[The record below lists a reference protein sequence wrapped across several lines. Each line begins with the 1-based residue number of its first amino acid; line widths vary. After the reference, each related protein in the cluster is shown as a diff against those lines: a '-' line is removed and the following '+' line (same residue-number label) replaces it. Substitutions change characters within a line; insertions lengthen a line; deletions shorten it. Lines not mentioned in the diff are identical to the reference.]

1 MKEPFDS
8 QVATDAKGRGV
19 LRLLLLQ
26 QQLSLL
32 SIPALCL
39 QLVGLAFPSEQIPL
53 LICVSYEI
61 FCLVVITHHSIS
73 SIAIA
78 LGRYVHIETHF
89 KIYTVWHALSREVL
103 FCFLSEVPVINWAA
117 Q

>member
-26 QQLSLL
+26 QQMSLL

-53 LICVSYEI
+53 LICVSSEI
-61 FCLVVITHHSIS
+61 FSYVVITHHSIS

-89 KIYTVWHALSREVL
+89 KIYTVWHALSPEVL